1 MLFPVA
7 SIFLVLLLVI
17 LGISKFKLHPSVVLF
32 LAAIILGFLL
42 QIPIEQNI
50 FIIFKGLF
58 GIVENLGLL
67 IIFGIIIGVLLEKS
81 GGTYSLA
88 RGILKNLKIIPLPY
102 AISLIGYL
110 VSIPIFCDV
119 AFVILSNLNKT
130 ISKQGKI
137 PITGLTVA
145 LSTGLF
151 APHVLVPPTPGPLA
165 AAFNLKLDNLFLL
178 VVFGSFFAFILVLIG
193 ATYANFL
200 IKKKG
205 VISNSNDIIFAKLE
219 TRITPTFDQAIL
231 PIIVPIFLLSFGPIS
246 NFTSNNQIIIEIAN
260 MISHP
265 VFALGIGMMFSFHL
279 IKKNRKETIVYSLKE
294 SFKKS
299 VPILLIT
306 GMGGGLGKVIQTI
319 PFQDYFTNL
328 SFNNSFGLL
337 IPFLIAA
344 FLKTAQGSS
353 TVAIITSSSIC
364 LPLLPLIGLETELGK
379 VWIIMAIGVGSM
391 TVSHLNDSYFWIVS
405 QMSMIDTKTALKTHT
420 IGTFIQGLIGFTIL
434 FICYTVWLYL

>member
-1 MLFPVA
+1 MLFPIA
-7 SIFLVLLLVI
+7 SIFIVLLLII
-17 LGISKFKLHPSVVLF
+17 LGISKFKLHPSLVLF
-32 LAAIILGFLL
+32 LAALILGYLL
-42 QIPIEQNI
+42 QIPIKQNV

-58 GIVENLGLL
+58 GIVKNLGLL

-81 GGTYSLA
+81 GGTHSLA
-88 RGILKNLKIIPLPY
+88 RGILKYLKRIPLPY

-110 VSIPIFCDV
+110 VSIPVFCDA

-130 ISKQGKI
+130 LSKQGKI

-151 APHVLVPPTPGPLA
+151 APHVMVPPTPGPLA

-178 VVFGSFFAFILVLIG
+178 VVLGYFFAFILVLIG
-193 ATYANFL
+193 ATYANLL

-205 VISNSNDIIFAKLE
+205 VNSNDIIFTKYE
-219 TRITPTFDQAIL
+219 TRNTPSFGQAIL
-231 PIIVPIFLLSFGPIS
+231 PIVAPIFLLSFGPIS
-246 NFTSNNQIIIEIAN
+246 NFTSNNKVIIQIAN
-260 MISHP
+260 MISNP
-265 VFALGIGMMFSFHL
+265 IFALGIGMIFTFHL
-279 IKKNRKETIVYSLKE
+279 IKKNRKKTIVYSFKE
-294 SFKKS
+294 SFKKA

-353 TVAIITSSSIC
+353 TVAVITSSSIC

-420 IGTFIQGLIGFTIL
+420 TGTFIQGLIGFAIL

>member
-7 SIFLVLLLVI
+7 SISIVLLLII
-17 LGISKFKLHPSVVLF
+17 LGISKFKLHPSLVLF
-32 LAAIILGFLL
+32 LAALILGYLL
-42 QIPIEQNI
+42 QIPIKQNV

-58 GIVENLGLL
+58 GIVKNLGLL

-81 GGTYSLA
+81 GGTHSLA
-88 RGILKNLKIIPLPY
+88 RGILKYLKRIPLPY

-110 VSIPIFCDV
+110 VSIPVFCDA

-130 ISKQGKI
+130 LSKQGKI
-137 PITGLTVA
+137 PITGLAVA

-151 APHVLVPPTPGPLA
+151 APHVMVPPTPGPLA

-193 ATYANFL
+193 ATYANLL

-205 VISNSNDIIFAKLE
+205 VNSNDIIFTKYE
-219 TRITPTFDQAIL
+219 TRNTPSFGQAIL
-231 PIIVPIFLLSFGPIS
+231 PIVAPIFLLSFGPIS
-246 NFTSNNQIIIEIAN
+246 NFASNNQVIIQIAN
-260 MISHP
+260 MISNP
-265 VFALGIGMMFSFHL
+265 IFALGIGMIFTFHL
-279 IKKNRKETIVYSLKE
+279 IKKNRKKTIVYSFIE
-294 SFKKS
+294 SFKKA

-420 IGTFIQGLIGFTIL
+420 VGTFIQGLIGFAIL
-434 FICYTVWLYL
+434 FISYTVWLYL

>member
-7 SIFLVLLLVI
+7 SISIVLLLII
-17 LGISKFKLHPSVVLF
+17 LGISKFKLHPSLVLF
-32 LAAIILGFLL
+32 LAALILGYLL
-42 QIPIEQNI
+42 QIPIKQNV

-58 GIVENLGLL
+58 GIVKNLGLL

-81 GGTYSLA
+81 GGTHSLA
-88 RGILKNLKIIPLPY
+88 RGILKYLKRIPLPY

-110 VSIPIFCDV
+110 VSIPVFCDA

-130 ISKQGKI
+130 LSKQGKI

-151 APHVLVPPTPGPLA
+151 APHVMVPPTPGPLA

-178 VVFGSFFAFILVLIG
+178 VLFGSFFAFILVLIG

-205 VISNSNDIIFAKLE
+205 VNSYDIIFTKYE
-219 TRITPTFDQAIL
+219 TRNTPSFGQAIL
-231 PIIVPIFLLSFGPIS
+231 PIVAPIFLLSFGPIS
-246 NFTSNNQIIIEIAN
+246 NFASNNQVIIQIAN
-260 MISHP
+260 MISNP
-265 VFALGIGMMFSFHL
+265 IFALGIGMIFTFHL
-279 IKKNRKETIVYSLKE
+279 IKKNRKKTIVYSFIE
-294 SFKKS
+294 SFKKA

-319 PFQDYFTNL
+319 SFQDYFTNL

-420 IGTFIQGLIGFTIL
+420 VGTFIQGLIGFAIL

>member
-7 SIFLVLLLVI
+7 SISIVLLLII
-17 LGISKFKLHPSVVLF
+17 LGISKFKLHPSLVLF
-32 LAAIILGFLL
+32 LAALFLGYLL
-42 QIPIEQNI
+42 QIPIKQNV

-58 GIVENLGLL
+58 GIVKNLGLL

-81 GGTYSLA
+81 GGTHSLA
-88 RGILKNLKIIPLPY
+88 RGILKYLKRIPLPY

-110 VSIPIFCDV
+110 VSIPVFCDA

-130 ISKQGKI
+130 LSKQGKI

-205 VISNSNDIIFAKLE
+205 VNSNDIIFTEYE
-219 TRITPTFDQAIL
+219 TRNTPSFGQAIL
-231 PIIVPIFLLSFGPIS
+231 PIVAPIFLLSFGPIS
-246 NFTSNNQIIIEIAN
+246 NFTSNNQVIIQIAN
-260 MISHP
+260 MISNP
-265 VFALGIGMMFSFHL
+265 IFALGIGMIFTFHL
-279 IKKNRKETIVYSLKE
+279 IKKNRKKTIVYSFKE
-294 SFKKS
+294 SFKKA

-319 PFQDYFTNL
+319 SFQDYFTNL

-420 IGTFIQGLIGFTIL
+420 VGTFIQGLIGFAIL
-434 FICYTVWLYL
+434 FISYTVWLYL